1 MTLLN
6 IDDLSKIVNETF
18 EKRNKEIPKAE
29 SIINEM
35 MQEFIIWSENRKYV
49 PIILAF
55 KSDLER
61 IKNHQIKTLKKD
73 QVIISEEQIELSDR
87 LVQKITNK
95 LANYLITNPEKA
107 DDTISLFKEMF
118 QLQVSKM

>member
-1 MTLLN
+1 
-6 IDDLSKIVNETF
+6 
-18 EKRNKEIPKAE
+18 
-29 SIINEM
+29 M

-61 IKNHQIKTLKKD
+61 IKDHQIKTLKKD